1 MADRYRAPGEARPY
15 AAPWPGRGWHP
26 HPRMPAPPLEAALPG
41 RSFNVGVCDEILI
54 LHSDVEVFL
63 DAILVWFGL
72 VWGVKI
78 VWRWFIGGSFSF
90 FFVGCVVGWFVEC
103 VFFQV
108 EW

>member
-1 MADRYRAPGEARPY
+1 MQ
-15 AAPWPGRGWHP
+15 
-26 HPRMPAPPLEAALPG
+26 
-41 RSFNVGVCDEILI
+41 F
-54 LHSDVEVFL
+54 
-63 DAILVWFGL
+63 WFGL